1 MAKRKTALDEVIK
14 FDKDSPTAEII
25 GTTSCKRKDLLAL
38 LWKGKGGTKAKP
50 KGHSIYKLGLQNTD
64 TKMKYKSAKGGQ
76 IILTGKDPLWK
87 EFADGKSK
95 ITMFDVLSLAYKDI
109 KE

>member
-1 MAKRKTALDEVIK
+1 MAKRKTALDQVIK
-14 FDKDSPTAEII
+14 FEKDSPTAYII
-25 GTTSCKRKDLLAL
+25 GSTSCKRKDLLGL
-38 LWKGKGGTKAKP
+38 LWKGKGGTKSKP

-64 TKMKYKSAKGGQ
+64 PDLKFKGKKGGQ
-76 IILTGKDPLWK
+76 IILTGKDSVWK

-95 ITMFDVLSLAYKDI
+95 ITMLEVLKLAYKDI